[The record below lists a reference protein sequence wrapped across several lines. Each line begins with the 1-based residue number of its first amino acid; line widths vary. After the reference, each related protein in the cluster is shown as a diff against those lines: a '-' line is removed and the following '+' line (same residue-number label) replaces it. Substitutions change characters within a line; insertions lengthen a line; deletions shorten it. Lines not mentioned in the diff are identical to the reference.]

1 MILARFLLA
10 RLLPALVAARAPFF
24 LAATI
29 LVDALGVFDFAR
41 RLSRPARSGFL
52 QLVSVFLIFEL
63 NKVGYVEK
71 RVPLQ
76 AEIDKCR
83 LHAG

>member
-1 MILARFLLA
+1 LLA
-10 RLLPALVAARAPFF
+10 RVLSALVATRAPFF

-29 LVDALGVFDFAR
+29 LVGALGVFDLAR
-41 RLSRPARSGFL
+41 RLSCSARRGFL
-52 QLVSVFLIFEL
+52 QLVCVFLIFEL
-63 NKVGYVEK
+63 DEVGYVKK

-83 LHAG
+83 LHAR

>member
-1 MILARFLLA
+1 MIYP
-10 RLLPALVAARAPFF
+10 RLLPALVATRAPFF

-29 LVDALGVFDFAR
+29 LVDALGVFDLAR
-41 RLSRPARSGFL
+41 SLPRSARSGFL
-52 QLVSVFLIFEL
+52 QLVGIFLILKL
-63 NKVGYVEK
+63 NKVGYVKK

-83 LHAG
+83 LHAR

>member
-1 MILARFLLA
+1 MIFA
-10 RLLPALVAARAPFF
+10 RLLPALVTTWAPFF

-29 LVDALGVFDFAR
+29 LVDALGVFDLAR
-41 RLSRPARSGFL
+41 SLSRSARSGFL
-52 QLVSVFLIFEL
+52 QLVSIFLIFEL
-63 NKVGYVEK
+63 DEVGYVKK

-83 LHAG
+83 LHAR